1 MGERQVDT
9 HATKVLIFFKSTKI
23 LIVYVERIWPK
34 RKKKIASLIKQR
46 TAQLMKQGHTYS

>member
-34 RKKKIASLIKQR
+34 RKKKQLASSNKGR
-46 TAQLMKQGHTYS
+46 PS

>member
-34 RKKKIASLIKQR
+34 RKKKNS
-46 TAQLMKQGHTYS
+46 

>member
-9 HATKVLIFFKSTKI
+9 HATKVLIFFNSTKI

-34 RKKKIASLIKQR
+34 RKKTASLIKQR